1 MLWKTI
7 LRSSSLR
14 ERYSSTRKE
23 ICEKSSPQR
32 KRSAGKMILM
42 RKRKGQAAEEDRL
55 PALLSVRQTCY
66 FSLGYLIHAG
76 MTRNVI
82 TTFSSRQDTPDQHH
96 TSCSSFAGS
105 KFNDPCRDLLAE
117 RPVVLDKE
125 HCGLKGEQQ
134 ILELHPGEDIDK
146 VQRLIPEKEV
156 SSSHKDFARSTFFFC
171 PSL

>member
-1 MLWKTI
+1 
-7 LRSSSLR
+7 
-14 ERYSSTRKE
+14 
-23 ICEKSSPQR
+23 
-32 KRSAGKMILM
+32 M

-76 MTRNVI
+76 MTRKRHYHI
-82 TTFSSRQDTPDQHH
+82 QQSAKIPQDQHH

-105 KFNDPCRDLLAE
+105 KVQRSLSRSLLAE

-156 SSSHKDFARSTFFFC
+156 SRLAQRFCQEYFFSSA
-171 PSL
+171 PSLVVLDPLFKLRTAPVRVSAGQ

>member
-14 ERYSSTRKE
+14 ERYSFTRKE

-82 TTFSSRQDTPDQHH
+82 TTFSSPPRYPRISIILPAALLQDQSSTILVAIFSRNAR
-96 TSCSSFAGS
+96 SCSIKSIAG
-105 KFNDPCRDLLAE
+105 
-117 RPVVLDKE
+117 
-125 HCGLKGEQQ
+125 
-134 ILELHPGEDIDK
+134 
-146 VQRLIPEKEV
+146 
-156 SSSHKDFARSTFFFC
+156 
-171 PSL
+171 